1 MAVQTA
7 GFSPIHLHPFDRSS
21 PRHSPL
27 RNGQHKAP
35 CRLDLSLPRFYPE
48 SSNPDVSP
56 DLHPVSPTSSHASD
70 MTPSSWSTGAVT
82 PTSPTKPA
90 YLWSVGEV
98 CRWLKRHCP
107 RHYPSLLE
115 LFSRHDITGRVLLR
129 LTEATLAR
137 MGIGGLAP
145 RQDLLAQ
152 LLLLRLR
159 EDALH
164 LSLLAQGFSGSL

>member
-1 MAVQTA
+1 MNKTLLILRRCGLNLQTVELSFYQCYSSKVFVPDA
-7 GFSPIHLHPFDRSS
+7 PFR
-21 PRHSPL
+21 
-27 RNGQHKAP
+27 Q
-35 CRLDLSLPRFYPE
+35 
-48 SSNPDVSP
+48 
-56 DLHPVSPTSSHASD
+56 
-70 MTPSSWSTGAVT
+70 TPSSWSTGAVT

-90 YLWSVGEV
+90 YLWSVSEV

-145 RQDLLAQ
+145 RQELLAQ

-164 LSLLAQGFSGSL
+164 LSLLAQGAECVLVLSFGCWDECERNKRRVLVVGTSAERSSRI